1 MLAIEKEETCLPS
14 FGLIEIFGA
23 MYSAAVGLVG
33 SRGGSAI
40 SIFLTAGVSSTIFF
54 GLYSAFGSATV
65 SGEVLSAAGAVFVL
79 D

>member
-1 MLAIEKEETCLPS
+1 
-14 FGLIEIFGA
+14 
-23 MYSAAVGLVG
+23 
-33 SRGGSAI
+33 
-40 SIFLTAGVSSTIFF
+40 LTAGVSSTIFF